1 MIDTPPPAATE
12 QTMHI
17 GDLADATGLSQRTIR
32 HYDEVG
38 LLPATTRSD
47 GGFRIYTGSDLQRML
62 VIRSMKP
69 LGFTLEEMGELLDTV
84 DVLTADPDNNDAREL
99 LAQYVHRA
107 NDKRDK
113 LALNLKRADAFIQ
126 DLSSK

>member
-1 MIDTPPPAATE
+1 MIDMPPPAATE